1 MIKLLFTTIIIFTS
15 SILAQTNEEKG
26 LSIVEK
32 SIDLDKGFIDVSS
45 EGVMVLKDKSGNE
58 SVREFKNLTFEEP
71 DDNLGNKGIIVFTTP
86 RDIRGTAL
94 LTHDNIEPKDDDQ
107 WLYCLLYT
115 SPSPRD

>member
-45 EGVMVLKDKSGNE
+45 
-58 SVREFKNLTFEEP
+58 
-71 DDNLGNKGIIVFTTP
+71 
-86 RDIRGTAL
+86 
-94 LTHDNIEPKDDDQ
+94 
-107 WLYCLLYT
+107 
-115 SPSPRD
+115 

>member
-58 SVREFKNLTFEEP
+58 SVREFKNLTHIQAGRMGP
-71 DDNLGNKGIIVFTTP
+71 VFIQPKLTQDTQLAIKI
-86 RDIRGTAL
+86 DIHITGKL
-94 LTHDNIEPKDDDQ
+94 
-107 WLYCLLYT
+107 
-115 SPSPRD
+115 